1 MDLFKGMSQPETI
14 DFPLNNPRRFRTSD
28 ANPNPAAFSTNTTMR
43 PGCHTCIFPN
53 QLEVLMRTSWDTIKS
68 IHYINIYIKEV
79 LIGKKTENQG
89 NYGNIWEHISISGAF
104 NGIRSSN

>member
-68 IHYINIYIKEV
+68 IHYKYIYKGGV
-79 LIGKKTENQG
+79 NWKKKLKIRETMET
-89 NYGNIWEHISISGAF
+89 YGNIYL
-104 NGIRSSN
+104 